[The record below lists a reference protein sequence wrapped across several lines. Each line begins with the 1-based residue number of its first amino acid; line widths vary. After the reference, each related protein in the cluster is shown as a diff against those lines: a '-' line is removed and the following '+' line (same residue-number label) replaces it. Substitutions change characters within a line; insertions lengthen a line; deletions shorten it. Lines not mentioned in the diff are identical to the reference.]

1 MTWALVSAAVAVA
14 GTAVSVKGSR
24 DQQSAMAKTRLQEV
38 SRQSEIMRKQMG
50 LQKQQEE
57 DSLRARKSFQENTLP
72 AFTRENVEADTTDQ
86 AVNFAQ
92 ALQAAGNQAYAGSMG
107 GDTSQATG
115 TVSVEGGLPSSD
127 TNSYRNALNT
137 QLSYAKDYGSQQA
150 QAQAALMALGR
161 ARELGVDRL
170 RQSGENISLINNQM
184 SALNRPIQA
193 NDLYSQAS
201 SRLYENDSETAAN
214 KGAGTMLAGQ
224 ALQSLGQLGYS
235 YGTSK
240 APARTGTASSPL
252 KAIPVK

>member
-1 MTWALVSAAVAVA
+1 MQA
-14 GTAVSVKGSR
+14 KGSR
-24 DQQSAMAKTRLQEV
+24 DQQSAMANTRLQEV

-57 DSLRARKSFQENTLP
+57 DSLRARKSFQDNTLP
-72 AFTRENVEADTTDQ
+72 AITRENVEADTTDQ
-86 AVNFAQ
+86 AANLAQ
-92 ALQAAGNQAYAGSMG
+92 ALEAAGNQAYAGSIG
-107 GDTSQATG
+107 GDVSQATG
-115 TVSVEGGLPSSD
+115 AVSVEGEPSSD

-150 QAQAALMALGR
+150 QAQAALMALAR
-161 ARELGVDRL
+161 ARELGIDRL

-201 SRLYENDSETAAN
+201 SRLYENESETAAN

-224 ALQSLGQLGYS
+224 GLQALGQLGYS

-240 APARTGTASSPL
+240 APVRTGTMQSPL
-252 KAIPVK
+252 KALPVK